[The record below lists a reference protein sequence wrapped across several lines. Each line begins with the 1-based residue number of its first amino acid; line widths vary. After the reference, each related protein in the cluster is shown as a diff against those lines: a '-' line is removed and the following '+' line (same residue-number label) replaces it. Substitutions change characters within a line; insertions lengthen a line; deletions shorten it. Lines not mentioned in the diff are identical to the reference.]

1 MLDRSQLHR
10 FGTEVIHD
18 LRDEVG
24 FGYVV
29 LRRGKKFSWL
39 WDDGDMNVGPMT
51 SRTTFA
57 TVEDALR
64 DALSDWDLQGVPDGE
79 NGNYGLPIREL
90 LGAQTVGP
98 R

>member
-1 MLDRSQLHR
+1 MLDRSQLRR

-18 LRDEVG
+18 LRNKAG

-51 SRTTFA
+51 SRTTFT
-57 TVEDALR
+57 TVEDALC
-64 DALSDWDLQGVPDGE
+64 DALSDWDVQEASNRGDDDFGQ
-79 NGNYGLPIREL
+79 PIRDL
-90 LGAQTVGP
+90 LGTQTVCP